1 MNFTEL
7 KKQIS
12 AISAN
17 FGKKMNKNVGTQRTK
32 PDIHMGFQQLVE
44 NCFGNFPPPKLT
56 KYGYPKPL
64 ENFCGKRD
72 TGCGKVGKRAKK
84 KNRPFPARKI
94 PQESTENP
102 QLESVENHRI
112 SQPRLISLVISLI
125 VASRIGSDD
134 SSVSTALMLE

>member
-17 FGKKMNKNVGTQRTK
+17 FGKKMNKNVGKQRTE
-32 PDIHMGFQQLVE
+32 PDIHIGFQQLVE
-44 NCFGNFPPPKLT
+44 NCFGNFPPPHLT
-56 KYGYPKPL
+56 KYGYQKPL